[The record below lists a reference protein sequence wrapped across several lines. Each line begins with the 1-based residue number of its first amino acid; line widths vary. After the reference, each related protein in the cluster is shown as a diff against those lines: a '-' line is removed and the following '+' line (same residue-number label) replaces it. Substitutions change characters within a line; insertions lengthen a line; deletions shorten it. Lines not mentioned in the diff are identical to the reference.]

1 MDSLLLRPMT
11 VKRWRPCAE
20 LRQSVEAYSVRE
32 AGFGTR
38 QAYVPLPARRDC
50 FLEFYL
56 QGRYRI
62 VTVATGAEHWAP
74 RCVLVGP
81 STQRREDLKLSGSL
95 QVFSIRFSP
104 AGFRALFG
112 IPARLLRDRAMEAEL
127 VLGREIVELH
137 EQLAAVAPARW
148 EPVAEAYLLKRLRMH
163 DVSAAS
169 RMAGQAAMTM
179 QRSYGMVRVA
189 EVAARLSVSTRHLE
203 RTFQEQVGVS
213 PKVFGK
219 LLRLDH
225 ALQLAR
231 PESNWSEVANA
242 CGYFDQ
248 SHMVR
253 DFRAMTGVTPVE
265 FAALRA
271 SPPQS

>member
-1 MDSLLLRPMT
+1 MTVRRWKPCVELRPF
-11 VKRWRPCAE
+11 
-20 LRQSVEAYSVRE
+20 VEAYGVRQAE
-32 AGFGTR
+32 LGTE

-81 STQRREDLKLSGSL
+81 STHRREDLKLSGSL

-104 AGFRALFG
+104 VGFRAMFRV
-112 IPARLLRDRAMEAEL
+112 PARLLRDRATEAQL
-127 VLGREIVELH
+127 VLGPEVVELH
-137 EQLAAVAPARW
+137 EQLMAGQPTEW
-148 EPVAEAYLLKRLRMH
+148 ETIAERYLVKRLRLF
-163 DVSAAS
+163 DFTRESRIAA
-169 RMAGQAAMTM
+169 QAAEMM
-179 QRSYGMVRVA
+179 QQSRGMVGVA
-189 EVAARLSVSTRHLE
+189 EVAAQSGVGPRHLE
-203 RTFQEQVGVS
+203 RLFQEQVGVS
-213 PKVFGK
+213 PKVFGR

-225 ALQLAR
+225 ALDLAGAT
-231 PESNWSEVANA
+231 SNWAEVATA

-253 DFRAMTGVTPVE
+253 DFRALAG
-265 FAALRA
+265 A
-271 SPPQS
+271 SPAEFLALPTARPRS

>member
-1 MDSLLLRPMT
+1 MGALVWPMRVRRWKPCPELRPF
-11 VKRWRPCAE
+11 
-20 LRQSVEAYSVRE
+20 VEAYGARE
-32 AGFGTR
+32 AGFGAR

-62 VTVATGAEHWAP
+62 VTVATGVEHWAP

-81 STQRREDLKLSGSL
+81 STQRNEDLKLSGSL

-104 AGFRALFG
+104 VGLRALFG
-112 IPARLLRDRAMEAEL
+112 IPTRLLRDQAVEAEL
-127 VLGREIVELH
+127 LLGQEIAELH
-137 EQLAAVAPARW
+137 EQLAAVEPARW
-148 EPVAEAYLLKRLRMH
+148 EILAERYLLRRVRML
-163 DVSAAS
+163 DVCRESGIAAP
-169 RMAGQAAMTM
+169 AAAAMR
-179 QRSYGMVRVA
+179 RSRGMVGVA
-189 EVAARLSVSTRHLE
+189 EVAARCAVSARHLE
-203 RTFQEQVGVS
+203 RSFQEQVGVS
-213 PKVFGK
+213 PKVFCR

-225 ALQLAR
+225 ALELGG
-231 PESNWSEVANA
+231 PESNWSEVAAA

-253 DFRAMTGVTPVE
+253 DFRALTGATPVE

-271 SPPQS
+271 APPPL